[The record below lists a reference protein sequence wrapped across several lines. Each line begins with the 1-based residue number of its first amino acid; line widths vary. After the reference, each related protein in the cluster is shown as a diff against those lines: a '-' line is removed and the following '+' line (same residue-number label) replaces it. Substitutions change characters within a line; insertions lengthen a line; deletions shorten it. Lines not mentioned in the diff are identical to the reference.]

1 MVGGVYD
8 VACTLCTIV
17 PAIEARVETRQ
28 QVGDWM
34 RLAVSVINIF
44 KKGKEKIRRGDEL
57 IWVPVTDF
65 RCRCPR
71 LRPRQTY
78 LIIGN
83 EVASSSRGGITVDR
97 SSAVHKWREQLGRRL
112 RRRIQRC

>member
-1 MVGGVYD
+1 M
-8 VACTLCTIV
+8 A
-17 PAIEARVETRQ
+17 AIQARVETSQ

-34 RLAVSVINIF
+34 KLGVSVINIF
-44 KKGKEKIRRGDEL
+44 KKGKDKIRRGDEL
-57 IWVPVTDF
+57 VWVPAADF

-71 LRPRQTY
+71 LRPRHSY

-83 EVASSSRGGITVDR
+83 EVAGSSRAGVVVDR
-97 SSAVHKWREQLGRRL
+97 SSAVHKWREQLARRL

>member
-1 MVGGVYD
+1 MKCVEVIV
-8 VACTLCTIV
+8 VAVIQ
-17 PAIEARVETRQ
+17 ARVETSE

-34 RLAVSVINIF
+34 KLGVSIVNIF
-44 KKGKEKIRRGDEL
+44 KKGKDKIRRGSEL
-57 IWVPVTDF
+57 VWVPVADF

-71 LRPRQTY
+71 MRPRQLY

-83 EVASSSRGGITVDR
+83 EVASASRPGLIVDR

-112 RRRIQRC
+112 QRRMQRC